1 MESSTRHCC
10 NARFLANVFSL
21 DAAARRE
28 TMRACAPK
36 RRHYAV
42 KTRKVNVCGRC
53 GPGVGHTMPI
63 AVLRLSLH

>member
-21 DAAARRE
+21 SAAARRE

-36 RRHYAV
+36 PRHYAV
-42 KTRKVNVCGRC
+42 KTRKVNVSGRC
-53 GPGVGHTMPI
+53 GLR
-63 AVLRLSLH
+63 AVPASRHVRT